1 MKTEEEADFFS
12 IINETIS
19 HDDLNFSDFVTIFK
33 ITSNIKLNEEQIKN
47 TLKEFCLDGG
57 YELKEIKFE
66 YALNIKSKEDNTKID
81 DKKLLLTSLSQL
93 QTIKSNLIICC
104 LTPMNNYI
112 KNISNL
118 NFSQFW
124 QNKSKDIKEINILSN
139 LNLIYISETK
149 VRGLYDSQYMFPNLF
164 KVKHIFQ
171 LILSK
176 SLKDNIFFEQN
187 LTEYEK
193 CITYNSFHIAEK
205 KIYKKLSDLNQD
217 LETNLRTIS
226 SNKNSFVKFTENF
239 ETLKNFY
246 LNNERFQDFSCALTH
261 LTYIG
266 NNDCLKRFS
275 SEISFNNNFFI
286 INYDKENDCDELI
299 KIFMELPEEM
309 QYYYRF
315 SDIKLFRPQN
325 FSSFQRILLIFK
337 PFICRNNLNDILL
350 NIFKVNNFKIL
361 TRKTLVLNDDD
372 SNYLYHHECP
382 NENVSYKNYYHMM
395 TDSKCEI
402 VLLSKFRAFPE
413 AHAILGSNN
422 SVLTSNNGQSN
433 NNFINI
439 YSLINREISK
449 LLEKNEINNL
459 NLTIKKDNKHI
470 ERDFL
475 EFSSKINLYF
485 YLNNDKQINEEEIN
499 YFCPEFCYMQDIIII
514 CKSYSQNLEETLI
527 SFKYEILEKCYYRF
541 EEYEIDKI
549 FRNIYKEGDTES
561 AFESLKTYFLSNDI
575 CLMRIIKP
583 GSGLEYNN
591 ILFDLDKFFNSF
603 ELSNLDNNSNYFDNK
618 YEFIKKNCFL
628 VTEPEII
635 EYLFR
640 IINEQVSKIE
650 GSMIINKYGSAEKS
664 ELILKILKNCIKC
677 TVGEDLREDGEE
689 FLGNNDSI
697 IHRYMQFYH
706 QDFLQEGKKR
716 NKSYLERDYFM
727 ECINEYFN
735 NYCKSIYNREF
746 STKTVSKFYS
756 EIIDPNNILSFKEM
770 LTNHFS
776 FIIES
781 NNLGFYEIRIPLMD
795 CVTKQGWAF
804 MESDKFLL
812 YKNYLYPENNF
823 YKDLADKNQEKN
835 ILIYELPFDG
845 LIFNLNNYTERND
858 EINNYNYTN
867 ANPDLVEVELALTK
881 YLGNDYMY
889 KTENNNN
896 TEEIKNIIKYLI
908 YKTKF
913 ESNKIFNYKCILSN
927 IKKTIVPRNYHYRI
941 EPNKLYMD
949 INRIYEVEE
958 FTGLNFIEMVI
969 QDYMKFRPIE
979 LNKTLDDIKKGR
991 VLWRN
996 YDSRNRF
1003 EEKQFPLTPLLWGRK
1018 LNKICKII
1026 EDQKHNLDYCENYGP
1041 IIYIPIKNKLSGI
1054 IRKDFIKDYEIYLYI
1069 NLFEDIKTF
1078 IHEKEEKFDDILSN
1092 ENRKDIS
1099 KKLGNGIDIK
1109 ELVEYEVILEKK
1121 LYEVFN
1127 SDIFDRTRS
1136 DPENI
1141 KLVPNR
1147 IGPNNVRINKSLKSI
1162 ERTVKKDLKKTYK
1175 NVSTIKL
1182 DYEKNYHDIFK
1193 STEINA
1199 ENPEKSE
1206 NNINYDIINKNVYLT
1221 DIFCYNGMKYHVF
1234 ASLYFLLNIIYKRIN
1249 RQTEL
1254 LSTYFDKD
1262 NKKITEINEEYDII
1276 IDSIIK
1282 GFVSQSY
1289 INYRKYNDNNR
1300 YNAYLIEYFF
1310 YCLSEIKYYINEIN
1324 YFTEKINKIDAAIN
1338 VKFKGKFDQGLFDEY
1353 NEVIREDHDE
1363 FLELSNIKE
1372 NMEKILDE
1380 DFRIINIVLKEAIV
1394 CPLQQSEDELSDY
1407 KNIYAPKERY
1417 YIPMYLEEK
1426 WERNLDNDKY
1436 KRLERV
1442 DKFLLNKLDNLK
1454 DEKERE
1460 IFYNTGYELANN
1472 YYLVE
1477 RNLLREP
1484 DPPISDK
1491 ILLEKKK
1498 YDKTGYQNK
1507 IFQNLIRKNRRLEF
1521 GKKLLNINLDKN
1533 DFDKESIS
1541 SLQKNNISMS
1551 NLDKSI
1557 SSKTSS
1563 INNNIFTNLNNN
1575 NNNKNTNTIK
1585 NNTFF
1590 RALFTKKNKKEDE
1603 NEINIINNYK
1613 KEDSKISSEN

>member
-19 HDDLNFSDFVTIFK
+19 HDDLNFSDFITIFK

-139 LNLIYISETK
+139 LNLIYISDTK

-485 YLNNDKQINEEEIN
+485 YLNDDKQINEEEIN

-689 FLGNNDSI
+689 FVGNNDSI

-795 CVTKQGWAF
+795 CVTKHGWAF

-823 YKDLADKNQEKN
+823 YKDLADKNHEKN

-896 TEEIKNIIKYLI
+896 TEEIKNIIRYLI

-1078 IHEKEEKFDDILSN
+1078 IHENEEKFDDILSN

-1175 NVSTIKL
+1175 NVSSIKL

-1417 YIPMYLEEK
+1417 YIPMYLDEK

-1533 DFDKESIS
+1533 DFDKESS
-1541 SLQKNNISMS
+1541 SSIQKNNISMS

-1557 SSKTSS
+1557 SSKASS
-1563 INNNIFTNLNNN
+1563 INNNIFTNLNN

>member
-19 HDDLNFSDFVTIFK
+19 HDDLNFSDFITIFK

-139 LNLIYISETK
+139 LNLIYISDTK

-689 FLGNNDSI
+689 FVGNNDSI

-795 CVTKQGWAF
+795 CVTKHGWAF

-823 YKDLADKNQEKN
+823 YKDLADKNHEKN

-867 ANPDLVEVELALTK
+867 ANPDLVEVELVLTK

-896 TEEIKNIIKYLI
+896 TEEIKNIIRYLI

-1078 IHEKEEKFDDILSN
+1078 IHENEEKFDDILSN

-1175 NVSTIKL
+1175 NVSSIKL

-1533 DFDKESIS
+1533 DFDKESS
-1541 SLQKNNISMS
+1541 SSIQKNNISMS

-1557 SSKTSS
+1557 SSKASS
-1563 INNNIFTNLNNN
+1563 INNNIFTNLN

>member
-19 HDDLNFSDFVTIFK
+19 HDDLNFSDFITIFK

-139 LNLIYISETK
+139 LNLIYISDTK

-650 GSMIINKYGSAEKS
+650 GSMIINKYGLAEKS

-689 FLGNNDSI
+689 FVGNNDSI

-795 CVTKQGWAF
+795 CITKHGWAF

-823 YKDLADKNQEKN
+823 YKDLADKNHEKN

-896 TEEIKNIIKYLI
+896 TEEIKNIIRYLI

-1078 IHEKEEKFDDILSN
+1078 IHENEEKFDDILSN

-1175 NVSTIKL
+1175 NVSSIKL

-1417 YIPMYLEEK
+1417 YIPMYLDEK

-1533 DFDKESIS
+1533 DFDKESS
-1541 SLQKNNISMS
+1541 SSIQKNNISMS

-1557 SSKTSS
+1557 SSKASS
-1563 INNNIFTNLNNN
+1563 INNNIFTKLNNN
-1575 NNNKNTNTIK
+1575 NKKTNTIK